1 MNISED
7 TFKSWSQGPS
17 QTESDKCT
25 NAETA
30 VKKAIRADNNLGNLD
45 ISVFAQGSYRARTN
59 VRQKSDVDICV
70 RYNGSF
76 YPQYPEGAAGK
87 NYGNSDGTFPFSDFK
102 NLVQVALE
110 NYFGKDGVTRGN
122 KAFEIHENSYR
133 IGTDVV
139 PTFEHRR
146 YTGEKNADGTDRII
160 RGVAFKPDS
169 GNLIKNFPQQTYDNG
184 VKRNDETGRK
194 HKRVIRILKRLRGKM
209 LDENIA
215 AAGPAAS
222 FLIECLVWNADLAA
236 FSKDN
241 YTAILRHIIANVW
254 NQTRNEE
261 DCKKW
266 VEVNRLKWLF
276 RSSQP
281 WTYKQA
287 NDFMH
292 AAWNY
297 IGYK

>member
-1 MNISED
+1 MNISEE
-7 TFKSWSQGPS
+7 TFIAWSKGPG
-17 QTESDKCT
+17 QTESDKCD

-30 VKKAIRADNNLGNLD
+30 VRKAIKAYSDLSGLN

-70 RYNGSF
+70 RYNDSF
-76 YPQYPEGAAGK
+76 FPEYPDGTTKETF
-87 NYGNSDGTFPFSDFK
+87 GNCDGTFQFSSFK
-102 NLVQVALE
+102 SLVQKSLE
-110 NYFGKDGVTRGN
+110 NYFGEDGVTRGN
-122 KAFEIHENSYR
+122 KAFQIHENSYR

-146 YTGEKNADGTDRII
+146 YTGEKNADGSDRIHF
-160 RGVAFKPDS
+160 GVAFQPDK
-169 GNLIKNFPQQTYDNG
+169 GGLIKNWPQQTYDNG
-184 VKRNDETGRK
+184 VGRNTDTGRK
-194 HKRVIRILKRLRGKM
+194 HKRVIRILKRLRGRM
-209 LDENIA
+209 LDEKVA
-215 AAGPAAS
+215 AAGPVPS

-254 NQTRNEE
+254 NNTRGEE
-261 DCKKW
+261 DCKNW

-276 RSSQP
+276 RPSQP
-281 WTYKQA
+281 WTFKQA
-287 NDFMH
+287 NDFMQ

>member
-7 TFKSWSQGPS
+7 TFIAWSKGPS

-30 VKKAIRADNNLGNLD
+30 VKKAIKSCADLDILD

-76 YPQYPEGAAGK
+76 FPQYPEGATRK
-87 NYGNSDGTFPFSDFK
+87 NYGHTDAALTFLEFK

-110 NYFGKDGVTRGN
+110 NYFEKDGVTRGN

-146 YTGEKNADGTDRII
+146 YTGEKNADGTDRILY
-160 RGVAFKPDS
+160 GVAFKPDK
-169 GNLIKNFPQQTYDNG
+169 GNIIKNWPQQTYDNG
-184 VKRNDETGRK
+184 VSRNNDTGRK

-215 AAGPAAS
+215 AAVPTPS
-222 FLIECLVWNADLAA
+222 YLIECLVWNADLDA

-241 YTAILRHIIANVW
+241 YTAVLRHIIANVW
-254 NQTRNEE
+254 NQTRNED

-276 RSSQP
+276 RPSQP
-281 WTYKQA
+281 WTFKQA
-287 NDFMH
+287 NDFMK